1 MRAAFRSFC
10 AHVSI
15 RLLITLILL
24 TIFAD
29 DSYLVR
35 ARTQI
40 PSARN
45 KLALS
50 GEIEDN
56 NGKFRLYLTNDSDR
70 EFRGR
75 VIIGLG
81 SDAEQREIGQI
92 SLTLPPLEG
101 RLLQFGTA
109 SRTGSHYSLRILEW
123 NDAPVFFK
131 IAPIKTVSDATP
143 ATEVALAPISKFP
156 AAGSVAPAPD
166 SAPPSAAGTEDAR
179 ATGSEVTIKTRLL
192 GGDTDADPF
201 KVSFEITPL
210 RPIRDAQLAIVM
222 GKHNDRRAV
231 TASRP
236 VTIEFKL
243 PDSPDAERIS
253 YVLTAK
259 DGREIARGEIKLD
272 QLMAEDYV
280 NVSDIRTDRPGYDFG
295 ATAKVTVVL
304 EGKSPHGYRLEVQLR
319 DSAGSVLFT
328 DQRQSKADKHEAT
341 QEFTIILP
349 RNGET
354 PLTFEFKIYDGETG
368 LLFDSGER
376 EIPVNKADR

>member
-1 MRAAFRSFC
+1 MSTRLFF
-10 AHVSI
+10 
-15 RLLITLILL
+15 LLILST
-24 TIFAD
+24 TFAVG
-29 DSYLVR
+29 SNLVR
-35 ARTQI
+35 AQAQI
-40 PSARN
+40 PSAGN
-45 KLALS
+45 KLTLS

-81 SDAEQREIGQI
+81 SGAEQQEIGQI

-101 RLLQFGTA
+101 RLLQFATA
-109 SRTGSHYSLRILEW
+109 SRTGSHYSLRMLDW

-131 IAPIKTVSDATP
+131 IAPIKTASDATP
-143 ATEVALAPISKFP
+143 ATEVTLAPVSKLHAEGGGLLVDSTP
-156 AAGSVAPAPD
+156 SPTAGADKPRAAGA
-166 SAPPSAAGTEDAR
+166 
-179 ATGSEVTIKTRLL
+179 EVTIQTRLL
-192 GGDTDADPF
+192 GGDSEADPF
-201 KVSFEITPL
+201 RIAFEITPL
-210 RPIRDAQLAIVM
+210 RPINEARLSITM
-222 GKHNDRRAV
+222 GKHNDHKAV
-231 TASRP
+231 TANRP
-236 VTIEFKL
+236 ITIEFKL
-243 PDSPDAERIS
+243 PDTPDAEQIS
-253 YVLTAK
+253 YVLVAR

-304 EGKSPHGYRLEVQLR
+304 EGKSPHGYRLEVLLR

-341 QEFTIILP
+341 QEFTIVLP

-376 EIPVNKADR
+376 EIPVNKADRSL